1 MVCPAIL
8 RSLETNSWWHS
19 RVRLW
24 VIGRRLFVGLLLFAL
39 FVVSPL
45 HATAQDASCLH
56 RTLPITVH
64 DSHWLQFHGL
74 TPEDFQAKFRGQPV
88 KILSLHPDTRPH
100 RIVVLLDT
108 SGSMRGEVSGKEWKL
123 ASSVAAHF
131 GQANLKSTSL
141 ALFLFSDKVLEQ
153 IDFAQGNSVIANR
166 LLNIWSD
173 PTYVKK
179 NVRGTTA
186 LFDTISSALRSLG
199 GSGYSDSV
207 YVISDGGDNHSRS
220 SFGNV
225 RNALAAAGVRLHVT
239 LLAPESLSS
248 PQESMG
254 AKDLSDLVMESGGLL
269 VCPLG
274 RTHTGYLSYDLAED
288 QRRAL
293 ATQLSLMYLGMTNND
308 VIEIELPRPVDKL
321 REWTLELFPATK
333 KLYNDLWIAYPQQ
346 LAPCNPRPN

>member
-24 VIGRRLFVGLLLFAL
+24 VIGPRLFVGLLLFAL

-45 HATAQDASCLH
+45 PATAQDASCLR

-74 TPEDFQAKFRGQPV
+74 TPKDFQAKFRGQPV
-88 KILSLHPDTRPH
+88 KILSVHPDTRPH

-141 ALFLFSDKVLEQ
+141 ALFLFSDKVLEE
-153 IDFAQGNSVIANR
+153 IDFAQGNPVIANR

-186 LFDTISSALRSLG
+186 LFDTISSTLRSLG

-239 LLAPESLSS
+239 LLAPESLIS

-254 AKDLSDLVMESGGLL
+254 AKDLTDLVMESGGLL
-269 VCPLG
+269 VGPLG
-274 RTHTGYLSYDLAED
+274 KTHTGYVSYDLPED

-321 REWTLELFPATK
+321 REWTLELSPATK
-333 KLYNDLWIAYPQQ
+333 KVYKDLWIAYPQQ
-346 LAPCNPRPN
+346 LTPCNARSN